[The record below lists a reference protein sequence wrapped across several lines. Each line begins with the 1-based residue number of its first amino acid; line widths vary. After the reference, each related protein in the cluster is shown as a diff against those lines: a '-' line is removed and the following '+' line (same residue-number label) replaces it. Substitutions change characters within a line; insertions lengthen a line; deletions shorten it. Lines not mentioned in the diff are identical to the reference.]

1 MAVQWLEKNQTDIR
15 SNQWAETI
23 YGVKATNVFG
33 LAWNYYTAYTK
44 FITGLDLTMD
54 VGMKCELFLAG
65 TIKIGYANELETV
78 GNVKT
83 GLTKLKVCIKE
94 TYQSMCTSQE
104 ELVANRASA
113 VEEENLVA
121 EVRNADVSADDIAG
135 LTSVEEWAVSK
146 LITSPTC
153 LITCTEMAGFVVGA
167 NGVGVEPA
175 GVTISGPIIELA

>member
-1 MAVQWLEKNQTDIR
+1 MALSWNE
-15 SNQWAETI
+15 SYATI
-23 YGVKATNVFG
+23 FNSKTWSASVEGYKITNVFG
-33 LAWNYYTAYTK
+33 LAWNYYVAYTK

-54 VGMKCELFLAG
+54 VGMKCELFMAG
-65 TIKIGYANELETV
+65 TIKIGYANELETI

-121 EVRNADVSADDIAG
+121 GIRNADVSADDLAG

-146 LITSPTC
+146 DISAPVFTLLCSTGAT
-153 LITCTEMAGFVVGA
+153 LAAGTGLAAFSADGLSLD
-167 NGVGVEPA
+167 GL
-175 GVTISGPIIELA
+175 IIELA

>member
-1 MAVQWLEKNQTDIR
+1 MALSWNE
-15 SNQWAETI
+15 SYATI
-23 YGVKATNVFG
+23 FNSKTWSASVEGYKITNVFG
-33 LAWNYYTAYTK
+33 LAWNYYVAYTK

-54 VGMKCELFLAG
+54 VGMKCELFMAG
-65 TIKIGYANELETV
+65 TIKIGYANELETI

-121 EVRNADVSADDIAG
+121 GIRNADVSADDIAG

-146 LITSPTC
+146 LINSPTC

>member
-1 MAVQWLEKNQTDIR
+1 MAVQWLEKNQTDIK

-54 VGMKCELFLAG
+54 VGMKCELFMAG
-65 TIKIGYANELETV
+65 TIKIGYANELETI

-121 EVRNADVSADDIAG
+121 GIRNADVSADDLAG

-146 LITSPTC
+146 DISAPVFTLLCSTGAT
-153 LITCTEMAGFVVGA
+153 LAAGTGLAAFSADGLSLD
-167 NGVGVEPA
+167 GL
-175 GVTISGPIIELA
+175 IIELA